1 MTQSKLTRIFS
12 SPEEINDK
20 ADKALL
26 DGLKSQ
32 FPIEN
37 DNFRL
42 ELHNLRAMRREF
54 DHNDE
59 KEAILKS
66 RSLMYPI
73 RGDLVLINKHTGKV
87 VDVEKDFNLMDTFAL
102 TQKHALVYK
111 GNNYSVANQL
121 QLLPGVYTRRRANGE
136 LESHLNTFPGRSF
149 SVTLEP
155 QTGVFYVSIESAQ
168 SPFAP
173 LLIDVFKVPYTEI
186 IKYIPREIWDHNVHV
201 YLGNEQKYLNW
212 LYTRLVDRSLQKVGA
227 TKEEMIAALRAAMQ
241 NCGLNARTTSI
252 TLGKSMSH
260 VDGETL
266 LLTLRNLVQVY
277 RGDREEDNRDSLQFK
292 RVQNLPDYLK
302 RRFEPGKEHPSVAKV
317 KDKIK
322 FSMGRV
328 DSMAPKVRDI
338 VVAKP
343 YNKIYTNY
351 ILTSPLVA
359 TPSETNPIE
368 RLENVAKVTV
378 LGKDEGG
385 IKEERGVPMTAR
397 NIDPSH
403 LGIIDPSRTPES
415 SHAGIDQ
422 RFTVSAMRDEHG
434 ILHTRVI
441 DNNGNI
447 KFIPV
452 DEMMRSVIGFPYQEG
467 KKSVQAQDH
476 GLLKEVPRSK
486 VQYWIPDSTDIYTI
500 TTNLVPFLNSDHPQ
514 RLTMAGKVI
523 PQALSLVDR
532 EKPLVQTLST
542 GEGIEGKKG
551 HHEPFVK
558 ALGRVIGTVSPVN
571 GTVIAANST
580 GVTIKGEDGTKHKV
594 QFVKN
599 LPFNMKGF
607 LDDEKP
613 LVKVGDKVR
622 KNQILAENNYTQDG
636 ELALGRNL
644 QVAYMPY
651 KGYNHEDGLVIS
663 RSASDLL
670 KSHHAYKVDYDVNEA
685 TVMKKAL
692 VKRYFP
698 GKYTKEQLDKLDDNG
713 FAIVGQTIN
722 YGDPVYVVLEKR
734 EPTAEDR
741 ILSNLHKSL
750 VNPYRDVSEIWTNEE
765 PGTVVDAHTQGKSI
779 RILLRSV
786 KPLEIGDKLTG
797 LHGNKGIVSLILEDK
812 DMPYN
817 KETGKPVDLLLN
829 PASVTSRINLG
840 QIMETAAAKI
850 AQKTGK
856 PYLVKNFSNDNN
868 IQALKQELKKHGI
881 SDTEELHDPKTDK
894 SLGKILT
901 GPQYFLKLY
910 KTTDQNYSARNVGAY
925 DNMLQPTKGGEEGSK
940 AVGYM
945 EFLGLLGSNARKVLK
960 EVTTIKAEGGDASE
974 NSDYWS
980 KFARGE
986 PLPKPRTTFATKKF
1000 FDYLRGSGI
1009 NVNVDGNHVTA
1020 SPLTDEH
1027 IVKMSN
1033 GELKEPLML
1042 SIKGLEPEDGGLFD
1056 QGITGGLRGNK
1067 WAHYKLAEPIVNPT
1081 FENPARLLLGLSQ
1094 NELNS
1099 IMSGATGVKRI
1110 KKGTFELHD
1119 TKTGKLLKKIEVTK
1133 GLLEEHDIVPSNIVD
1148 DDEEHF

>member
-1 MTQSKLTRIFS
+1 VVAPKLTRIFS
-12 SPEEINDK
+12 SPEEINLK
-20 ADKALL
+20 ADQALI
-26 DGLKSQ
+26 DGIKSQ

-37 DNFRL
+37 NDFRL
-42 ELHNLRAMRREF
+42 ELQNVHTVRREF

-66 RSLMYPI
+66 RSLVNPI
-73 RGDLVLINKHTGKV
+73 RGDLVLVNKHTGKV
-87 VDVEKDFNLMDTFAL
+87 VDTEKGFNLMDSFAL

-121 QLLPGVYTRRRANGE
+121 QLLPGIYTRRKANGE

-155 QTGVFYVSIESAQ
+155 QTGVFYVAIESAQ

-173 LLIDVFKVPYTEI
+173 LLIDVYPTPYNEV
-186 IKYIPREIWDHNVHV
+186 IKYIPKEIWDHNLHA
-201 YLGNEQKYLNW
+201 YAGNEQKYINW
-212 LYTRLVDRSLQKVGA
+212 LYTRLVDRSLQKPGA
-227 TKEEMIAALRAAMQ
+227 TRAEMVSALHTALQ
-241 NCGLNARTTSI
+241 NCGLSTRTTRIS
-252 TLGKSMSH
+252 LGKEINH
-260 VDGETL
+260 VSPEAL

-302 RRFEPGKEHPSVAKV
+302 RRFETGKEHPSVTKAV
-317 KDKIK
+317 NKIQ
-322 FSMGRV
+322 FAMGRV
-328 DSMAPKVRDI
+328 DSTYAKVRDM

-343 YNKIYTNY
+343 FNKVYTEY
-351 ILTSPLVA
+351 ILKSPLVA

-422 RFTVSAMRDEHG
+422 RFTIAAHRDQNG
-434 ILHTRVI
+434 ILYAQVN
-441 DNNGNI
+441 DNNG
-447 KFIPV
+447 KQKYIPV
-452 DEMMRSVIGFPYQEG
+452 DEMMQSVVGFPYQEG
-467 KKSVQAQDH
+467 KKVVQAQDH
-476 GLLKEVPRSK
+476 GQLKQVPRSK
-486 VQYWIPDSTDIYTI
+486 VEYWIPEGTNLYTV

-532 EKPLVQTLST
+532 EKPLVQTMS
-542 GEGIEGKKG
+542 GSSNVEGIKG
-551 HHEPFVK
+551 QAEPFVRV
-558 ALGRVIGTVSPVN
+558 LGRIISTVSPVK
-571 GTVIAANST
+571 GTVMAVANDSA
-580 GVTIKGEDGTKHKV
+580 TIKAEDGTRHKI

-613 LVKVGDKVR
+613 LVKIGDKIT
-622 KNQILAENNYTQDG
+622 KNQVLAENNYTQDG

-644 QVAYMPY
+644 NVAYMPY

-663 RSASDLL
+663 RTASDAL

-685 TVMKKAL
+685 TVLKKAL

-698 GKYTKEQLDKLDDNG
+698 GKYTKEQLEKLDDNG
-713 FAIVGQTIN
+713 FAIVGQTFV

-741 ILSNLHKSL
+741 ILSRLHKSL

-779 RILLRSV
+779 RILLRSI

-856 PYLVKNFSNDNN
+856 PYLVKNFANDNN
-868 IQALKQELKKHGI
+868 IKTIKAELQKHGI
-881 SDTEELHDPKTDK
+881 KDTEPLVDPKTGKD
-894 SLGKILT
+894 LGNILS

-910 KTTDQNYSARNVGAY
+910 KTTDQNYSARSVGAY
-925 DNMLQPTKGGEEGSK
+925 DNMKQPTKGGEEGSK

-960 EVTTIKAEGGDASE
+960 EVTTVKSE
-974 NSDYWS
+974 ENTDYWS

-986 PLPKPRTTFATKKF
+986 PLPKPRMTFATHKL
-1000 FDYLRGSGI
+1000 FDYLRGAGI
-1009 NVNVDGNHVTA
+1009 NVHVDDKYVTA

-1027 IVKMSN
+1027 IMKMSN

-1042 SIKGLEPEDGGLFD
+1042 SSKNLEPEDGGLFD
-1056 QGITGGLRGNK
+1056 QGITGGLRGTF
-1067 WAHYKLAEPIVNPT
+1067 WSHYKLAEPIVNPT
-1081 FENPARLLLGLSQ
+1081 FENPTRLLLGLSQ
-1094 NELNS
+1094 NEFGA
-1099 IMSGATGVKRI
+1099 IVSGATAVRRVSKGV
-1110 KKGTFELHD
+1110 FELYD
-1119 TKTGKLLKKIEVTK
+1119 TKTGKLTKKVEVSK
-1133 GLLEEHDIVPSNIVD
+1133 GILEEPGLEENIAD
-1148 DDEEHF
+1148 EDEEHF

>member
-1 MTQSKLTRIFS
+1 MPKLTRIFS
-12 SPEEINDK
+12 SPEEINSK
-20 ADKALL
+20 ADEALIK
-26 DGLKSQ
+26 GISRQ

-37 DNFRL
+37 DHFKLVVDNIRPIK
-42 ELHNLRAMRREF
+42 REF
-54 DHNDE
+54 DHNAE

-66 RSLMYPI
+66 RSLTYPI
-73 RGDLVLINKHTGKV
+73 KGDVSLFNKHTNRL
-87 VDVEKDFNLMDTFAL
+87 VDHEKDFSLIDAFAL
-102 TQKHALVYK
+102 TKKHALVYK

-121 QLLPGVYTRRRANGE
+121 QLLPGIYTRRKANGE
-136 LESHLNTFPGRSF
+136 LESHVNTETGRSF
-149 SVTLEP
+149 SITLDP
-155 QTGVFYVSIESAQ
+155 QSGVFYAVINAARSPVS
-168 SPFAP
+168 P
-173 LLIDVFKVPYTEI
+173 LLIDVYTVPASEI
-186 IKYIPREIWDHNVHV
+186 TQFVPKEVWDNNVKA
-201 YLGNEQKYLNW
+201 YMGNEQKLLNW
-212 LYTRLVDRSLQKVGA
+212 LYTRLVSTTLQKPGV
-227 TKEEMIAALRAAMQ
+227 TREEMIAALRTA
-241 NCGLNARTTSI
+241 LETSRLSERTTGI
-252 TLGKSMSH
+252 TLG
-260 VDGETL
+260 VGVTGVTAQAL

-277 RGDREEDNRDSLQFK
+277 RGEREEDNRDSLQFK
-292 RVQNLPDYLK
+292 RVQNLPDYLQ
-302 RRFEPGKEHPSVAKV
+302 RRFEPGKEHATVEKV
-317 KDKIK
+317 KDKVR
-322 FSMGRV
+322 FNMGRM
-328 DSMAPKVRDI
+328 DQNNPRIRDI
-338 VVAKP
+338 ISAKP
-343 YNKIYTNY
+343 FNKVYSTY
-351 ILTSPLVA
+351 ILQSPLVA

-403 LGIIDPSRTPES
+403 LGVIDPSRTPES

-422 RFTVSAMRDEHG
+422 RFTITAHRDEHG
-434 ILHTRVI
+434 ILYTQVR
-441 DNNGNI
+441 DNEGQI
-447 KFIPV
+447 KYIPV
-452 DEMMRSVIGFPYQEG
+452 DEMMRTVVGFPYQEG
-467 KKSVQAQDH
+467 KRSVQAQDH
-476 GLLKEVPRSK
+476 GQLKEVPRSK
-486 VQYWIPDSTDIYTI
+486 VQYWIPEGTTLYTV

-532 EKPLVQTLST
+532 QKPLVQTLAGSSSVPAV
-542 GEGIEGKKG
+542 KG
-551 HHEPFVK
+551 QSEPFVK
-558 ALGRVIGTVSPVN
+558 VLGRIIGTVSPVD
-571 GTVIAANST
+571 GTVVSSDHEH
-580 GVTIKGEDGTKHKV
+580 VTIKDDKGERHKV

-613 LVKVGDKVR
+613 LVHVGDKVH
-622 KNQILAENNYTQDG
+622 KLQPVAENNYTQDG

-663 RSASDLL
+663 QSASDNL

-685 TVMKKAL
+685 TVLKKAL

-750 VNPYRDVSEIWTNEE
+750 VNPYRDVSEVWSNEE

-779 RILLRSV
+779 RIILRSI

-797 LHGNKGIVSLILEDK
+797 LHGNKGIVSLILPDAE
-812 DMPYN
+812 MPYN
-817 KETGKPVDLLLN
+817 KESGKPVDLLLN

-840 QIMETAAAKI
+840 QIMETVAGKI

-856 PYLVKNFSNDNN
+856 PYLVKNFAVENN
-868 IQALKQELKKHGI
+868 LAKVKQELKDHDI
-881 SDTEELHDPKTDK
+881 SDTEELVDGKTGH
-894 SLGKILT
+894 SYGKILT

-940 AVGYM
+940 AIGYM

-960 EVTTIKAEGGDASE
+960 EVTTIKSQE
-974 NSDYWS
+974 NSEYWS

-986 PLPKPRTTFATKKF
+986 PLPKPRMTFATKKF
-1000 FDYLRGSGI
+1000 FDYLRGAGI
-1009 NVNVDGNHVTA
+1009 NANIEHDNITA

-1042 SIKGLEPEDGGLFD
+1042 SSKNLEPEDGGLFD
-1056 QGITGGLRGNK
+1056 QAITGGLRGTK
-1067 WAHYKLAEPIVNPT
+1067 WAHYKLAEPIVNPS
-1081 FENPARLLLGLSQ
+1081 FENPVRLLLGLNA
-1094 NELNS
+1094 NELNA
-1099 IMSGATGVKRI
+1099 IISGASAVRRAS
-1110 KKGTFELHD
+1110 KGIYEVYD
-1119 TKTGKLLKKIEVTK
+1119 TKTGKLLKTVKPGQGLAEDLPVEPEV
-1133 GLLEEHDIVPSNIVD
+1133 
-1148 DDEEHF
+1148 DDEEHL

>member
-1 MTQSKLTRIFS
+1 MPTLTRIFS
-12 SPEEINDK
+12 SPEEINK
-20 ADKALL
+20 ADQSLI
-26 DGLKSQ
+26 DGISRQ

-42 ELHNLRAMRREF
+42 ELHNPRVVKREF

-59 KEAILKS
+59 KDAILKS
-66 RSLMYPI
+66 RSLTYPI

-87 VDVEKDFNLMDTFAL
+87 IDTEKDFNLMDSFAL

-121 QLLPGVYTRRRANGE
+121 QLLPGIYTRRKANGE
-136 LESHLNTFPGRSF
+136 LESHVNTETGRSF
-149 SVTLEP
+149 SIMLDP
-155 QTGVFYVSIESAQ
+155 HTGVFYAAIDSAR
-168 SPFAP
+168 SPLSP
-173 LLIDVFKVPYTEI
+173 LLIDVFKIPYGDI
-186 IKYIPREIWDHNVHV
+186 VKHIPRELWDHNINA
-201 YLGNEQKYLNW
+201 YLGSEQKLLNW
-212 LYTRLVDRSLQKVGA
+212 LYTRLVSTSLQKTGA
-227 TKEEMIAALRAAMQ
+227 SKQEMITALQTALTNSQ
-241 NCGLNARTTSI
+241 LSPRTTKI
-252 TLGKSMSH
+252 TLGEE
-260 VDGETL
+260 VGNVNAQAL
-266 LLTLRNLVQVY
+266 LLTLHNLVQVY

-292 RVQNLPDYLK
+292 RVQNLPDYLR

-328 DSMAPKVRDI
+328 DSIAPKVRDI

-343 YNKIYTNY
+343 FNKVYSNY
-351 ILTSPLVA
+351 ILSSPLVA
-359 TPSETNPIE
+359 TPSETNPVE

-385 IKEERGVPMTAR
+385 IKEERGVPMSAR

-422 RFTVSAMRDEHG
+422 RFTISAMRDENG
-434 ILHTRVI
+434 ILYSALK
-441 DNNGNI
+441 DNAG
-447 KFIPV
+447 KMHYVPV
-452 DEMMRSVIGFPYQEG
+452 DELMRSVVGFPYQEG

-476 GLLKEVPRSK
+476 GELKEVPRSK
-486 VQYWIPDSTDIYTI
+486 VKYWIPEGTNLYTI

-532 EKPLVQTLST
+532 EKPLVQTLT
-542 GEGIEGKKG
+542 GATSVEGAKVKE
-551 HHEPFVK
+551 EPFVRI
-558 ALGRVIGTVSPVN
+558 LGRIIGTTSPVD
-571 GTVIAANST
+571 GTIIAVTAQ
-580 GVTIKGEDGTKHKV
+580 GCTIKSDKGDKV
-594 QFVKN
+594 KMQFVKN

-613 LVKVGDKVR
+613 LVKVGDKVH
-622 KNQILAENNYTQDG
+622 KGQVLAENNYTQDG

-644 QVAYMPY
+644 TVAYMPY
-651 KGYNHEDGLVIS
+651 KGYNHEDGLVVS
-663 RSASDLL
+663 RHAADKLR
-670 KSHHAYKVDYDVNEA
+670 SHHAYKVDYDVNET

-698 GKYTKEQLDKLDDNG
+698 GKYTKEQLDKLDDDG
-713 FAIVGQTIN
+713 FAIIGQTFN

-750 VNPYRDVSEIWTNEE
+750 VNPYRDVTEIWTNEE

-779 RILLRSV
+779 RILLRSI

-797 LHGNKGIVSLILEDK
+797 LHGNKGIVSLILDDDK
-812 DMPYN
+812 MPYN
-817 KETGKPVDLLLN
+817 KESGKPVDVLLN

-850 AQKTGK
+850 AHKTGK
-856 PYLVKNFSNDNN
+856 PYLVKNFSQDNN
-868 IQALKQELKKHGI
+868 IKSIKAELAKHNI
-881 SDTEELHDPKTDK
+881 SDTEELHDPIRNK

-925 DNMLQPTKGGEEGSK
+925 DNILQPTKGGEEGSK

-960 EVTTIKAEGGDASE
+960 EATTLKSEE
-974 NSDYWS
+974 NSEYWS

-986 PLPKPRTTFATKKF
+986 PLPKPRMTFATRKL
-1000 FDYLRGSGI
+1000 FDYLKGSGI
-1009 NVNVDGNHVTA
+1009 NVHVDDKTVTA
-1020 SPLTDEH
+1020 SPMTDEH

-1033 GELKEPLML
+1033 GALKEPLML
-1042 SIKGLEPEDGGLFD
+1042 SSKNLEPEDGGLFD
-1056 QGITGGLRGNK
+1056 QGITGGLRGNF
-1067 WAHYKLAEPIVNPT
+1067 WSHYKLAEPIVNPT
-1081 FENPARLLLGLSQ
+1081 FENPARLLLGLTQ
-1094 NELNS
+1094 NEFAA
-1099 IMSGATGVKRI
+1099 IASGATGVKRLS
-1110 KKGTFELHD
+1110 KGVFAIHD
-1119 TKTGKLLKKIEVTK
+1119 TKTGKLVKTIRISQ
-1133 GLLEEHDIVPSNIVD
+1133 GLVEEPSLEQNIVD
-1148 DDEEHF
+1148 EDEEHL